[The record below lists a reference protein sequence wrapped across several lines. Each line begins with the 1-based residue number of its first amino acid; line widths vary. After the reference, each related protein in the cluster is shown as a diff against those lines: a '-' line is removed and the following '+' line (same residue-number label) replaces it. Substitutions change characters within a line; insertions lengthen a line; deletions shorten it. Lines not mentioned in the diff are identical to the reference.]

1 MIDLDHF
8 KLLNDNYGHSA
19 GDDALASV
27 AGALRDTTDDTAI
40 ICRSG
45 GEEFVIA
52 DMWHPDEVGP
62 RAQQL
67 CDVIAALP
75 FGITASVGTAG
86 VHPAHRPGQSVDLL
100 AELIAAADGA
110 MYVAK
115 RRGGN
120 QTGHHRWPLPLDGYA
135 ADVSDYPSDGLTA

>member
-1 MIDLDHF
+1 M
-8 KLLNDNYGHSA
+8 A
-19 GDDALASV
+19 R
-27 AGALRDTTDDTAI
+27 ALRDTTADTAV

-52 DMWHPDEVGP
+52 DVWHPDEVSR

-67 CDVIAALP
+67 CEVITALP

-86 VHPAHRPGQSVDLL
+86 IHAAHRTGDSLELL
-100 AELIAAADGA
+100 AELIAAADAA

-120 QTGHHRWPLPLDGYA
+120 QTGHHTWPLPPPLDRVT
-135 ADVSDYPSDGLTA
+135 DDETDYRSDGISA

>member
-1 MIDLDHF
+1 
-8 KLLNDNYGHSA
+8 
-19 GDDALASV
+19 V
-27 AGALRDTTDDTAI
+27 AGALRDITDDTAI

-52 DMWHPDEVGP
+52 DIWHPDEVGP

-67 CDVIAALP
+67 CDVIAALSL
-75 FGITASVGTAG
+75 GITASVGTAG
-86 VHPAHRPGQSVDLL
+86 IPPADRAGNSVDLL

-120 QTGHHRWPLPLDGYA
+120 QTGHHRWPLPDESEYR
-135 ADVSDYPSDGLTA
+135 SDGLSA